1 VKIRGQKSLHT
12 PNHGWT
18 LNLRNRWHFEV
29 SALTARLRSRENK
42 GAKIIAHAKSRQD
55 TQPEKTLLS
64 QVEDA

>member
-1 VKIRGQKSLHT
+1 MA
-12 PNHGWT
+12 
-18 LNLRNRWHFEV
+18 FEV